1 MRRFRPKRFS
11 RKSRPRRFS
20 SRRRGSAGK
29 RTRPMRIGYRM

>member
-20 SRRRGSAGK
+20 RRRGSAGK
-29 RTRPMRIGYRM
+29 RSRPLRIGYRM